1 MTIPGVGGNPPMP
14 PGYVP
19 PGLPDVSAGS
29 VNIFRG
35 RLVIVFG
42 PAGTVSGIF
51 VYQQGT
57 TPGPGNT
64 PIVAITNSATDP
76 FGNAVQGTI
85 QVTGI
90 GTLNVGS
97 APNPQVQLRTS
108 GGVSGVIDFL
118 LNSASFVDGLLVCG
132 IIGGSFAALNLQGPG
147 STVVGH
153 RDRIRIQLNTSDG
166 VSSFANVQ
174 YVYTSDTG
182 VDQIFMFEDAGGIGI
197 NVCANLTAA
206 DPSVAA
212 TATAPAIS
220 ETWHDLRPLTN
231 LFIGTTAG
239 IAPPQ
244 YRKCADGDVEIYG
257 RVKTP
262 PAAGNYNGV
271 VWGNLLPAYRPN
283 KSVQC
288 LVSAVADGAATPVM
302 SINPNGDLL
311 FNFLPAALAQTVIG
325 IGCRFPLDS
334 TGIIQV

>member
-1 MTIPGVGGNPPMP
+1 MP
-14 PGYVP
+14 PGYQP